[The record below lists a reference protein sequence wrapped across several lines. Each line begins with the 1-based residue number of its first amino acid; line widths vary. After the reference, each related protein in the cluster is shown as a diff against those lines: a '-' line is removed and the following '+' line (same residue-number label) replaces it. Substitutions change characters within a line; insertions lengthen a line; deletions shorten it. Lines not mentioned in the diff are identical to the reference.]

1 MKIQIR
7 KSVFETNSSSTHS
20 LQISNNNSEDIQR
33 TLFNLMCRNTPYKLP
48 NNFIDN
54 YIKDNV
60 LELSGFDFDKG
71 SDSSDVYLILSNL
84 MAKIQ
89 YLYMYMVNKLDSVVC
104 DLDDDTS
111 HKDLLAYRDLP
122 YAKYNDPKELAKLD
136 CMNVFG
142 QTAIKA
148 LQDAGYNVDTFELC
162 KPVRDVYDADSE
174 DNNYKE
180 HISNE
185 DILNTDKLK
194 QKLFMLLD
202 ANKVLY
208 DVEQAYSQ
216 YEGVEVY
223 MY

>member
-89 YLYMYMVNKLDSVVC
+89 YLYMYMVNKLDIVVC
-104 DLDDDTS
+104 DLDDDAS

-122 YAKYNDPKELAKLD
+122 YAKYNDPKELAKLN

-142 QTAIKA
+142 QTAVKA

-162 KPVRDVYDADSE
+162 KPVCNVCAYSE
-174 DNNYKE
+174 GHYE
-180 HISNE
+180 HISAE
-185 DILNTDKLK
+185 DILNSETEFA
-194 QKLFMLLD
+194 QKIASLLD

-208 DVEQAYSQ
+208 DVDQAYSQ